1 MLTLFRYKRNGLPCG
16 LICVHEF
23 LVQDI
28 FNYFERGRFVRKRVR
43 KAGKS
48 IRGALRFARKKKTFP
63 SKKTAEALNVLE
75 QIRDEIE
82 YTHQAIRTAYE
93 ESEKIIKMI
102 RQEKVDDI
110 IPRIED
116 ARERFKKH
124 DIEGGMEILQDAQK
138 RLKNDFLPKSR
149 KAILAGLDSEI
160 KTLKHDLL
168 DKRAKR

>member
-16 LICVHEF
+16 LISVHEF

-28 FNYFERGRFVRKRVR
+28 FNYFEKGRFVRKRVR

-48 IRGALRFARKKKTFP
+48 IRSAMRFARKKKTFP
-63 SKKTAEALNVLE
+63 SKKTAEVLNALE

-93 ESEKIIKMI
+93 ESEKIIKLI

-160 KTLKHDLL
+160 KTLKHEILN
-168 DKRAKR
+168 KRTTR